1 VTTFQVDL
9 SLLDSTTGDLESFER
24 FIDHKLA
31 ELDRVVAALHVTW
44 TGQAAGANARAH
56 QQWVEGARRMRE
68 GLTAMRRAARTA
80 HDNYRS
86 AGEANATMWRATR

>member
-44 TGQAAGANARAH
+44 TGQADARGADRDAACRSDRPR
-56 QQWVEGARRMRE
+56 QLPVRR
-68 GLTAMRRAARTA
+68 
-80 HDNYRS
+80 
-86 AGEANATMWRATR
+86 